1 MKKPAL
7 NYLILIAAGVFIVN
21 SSIAQTTPRP
31 KPVAIPIHNPPSWD
45 SRINITDFN
54 GRLFKNI
61 YADIEGSAYFLD
73 SFCYANVTTTQG
85 TAYENIQVKIDLHSN
100 DILIITKE
108 GKEMIP
114 QGGLIK
120 NILLIDSSKKEPE
133 TYFFK
138 SGYPAIEQN
147 TELTFYEVLSDGA
160 IQLLKYNKKD
170 ISEIKNEMSGD
181 TRKEFVLHENYF
193 VYTNGEIKKMKREKD
208 FILELMQ
215 DKKDKIN
222 EYLKINK
229 LNFKNTESIT
239 KLFEYYNS
247 LKKPF

>member
-1 MKKPAL
+1 
-7 NYLILIAAGVFIVN
+7 
-21 SSIAQTTPRP
+21 
-31 KPVAIPIHNPPSWD
+31 
-45 SRINITDFN
+45 
-54 GRLFKNI
+54 
-61 YADIEGSAYFLD
+61 
-73 SFCYANVTTTQG
+73 
-85 TAYENIQVKIDLHSN
+85 
-100 DILIITKE
+100 
-108 GKEMIP
+108 MIP